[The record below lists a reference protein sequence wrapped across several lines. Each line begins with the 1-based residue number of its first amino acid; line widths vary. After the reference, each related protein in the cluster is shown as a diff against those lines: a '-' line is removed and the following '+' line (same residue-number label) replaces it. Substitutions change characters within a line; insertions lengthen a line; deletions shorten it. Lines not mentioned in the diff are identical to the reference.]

1 MFCGECGA
9 KLKKNARFC
18 GECGAKVPEEAEQKE
33 EKTEKVIRKTE
44 KKPMST
50 GKKVLIIV
58 ILLLIVGGIIGYNVM
73 ASKLGPEGVAKSYI
87 EALKSNNA
95 GEIYDSL
102 GLDGDTTFVSK
113 EMFQAIFDSDEN
125 NLSNITNYVISD
137 VSYSDG
143 NLAATVKFEVTRKDS
158 SEEETISV
166 NVVKKS
172 DKKFLIFDE
181 WEVTKDSVSV
191 LGVDLVENYQVRV
204 PKNAKVS
211 INDIELDQKYLN
223 ADYAD
228 EEEDVYVIPQI
239 FEMSAS
245 IKTTLENGLELT
257 SEEEISSYDVAYTAD
272 VSLENLSED
281 TVSLLQ
287 EQMTNDINKM
297 YENIIAKKNWDAVK
311 DSYNYDGA
319 DLKDLQEEYNSLYER
334 VVTNA
339 TNTLTKFNVTELTVS
354 RVRLNDDGQLEVT
367 AKFNYDYTISYESN
381 DQTQTKEDDSSNTT
395 TIVYD
400 YVNDSYKMIDI
411 SGTVKYFS
419 RY

>member
-18 GECGAKVPEEAEQKE
+18 GECGAKVSEASEKQE
-33 EKTEKVIRKTE
+33 EKPTKVVHKTE

-50 GKKVLIIV
+50 SKKVLIIV
-58 ILLLIVGGIIGYNVM
+58 VLLLIVGGIIGYNVM

-87 EALKSNNA
+87 EALKTNNA
-95 GEIYDSL
+95 GEIYKSL
-102 GLDGDTTFVSK
+102 GLDGDTTFASK
-113 EMFQAIFDSDEN
+113 EMFQSIFENDEN
-125 NLSNITNYVISD
+125 NLSNITNYTISD
-137 VSYSDG
+137 VIYSDG
-143 NLAATVKFEVTRKDS
+143 NLAVTVQFKVTRKDS
-158 SEEETISV
+158 SEEETVNV

-181 WEVTKDSVSV
+181 WEVTKDSISV

-204 PKNAKVS
+204 PKNAKVT
-211 INDIELDQKYLN
+211 INDIELEQKYLN
-223 ADYAD
+223 ADYSD

-239 FEMSAS
+239 FEMTAT
-245 IKTTLENGLELT
+245 IKTTLENGLEIT
-257 SEEEISSYDVAYTAD
+257 DEEEISSYDVAYTAE

-281 TVSLLQ
+281 TRNKLK

-311 DSYNYDGA
+311 DSYNYEGA

-334 VVTNA
+334 IVENA
-339 TNTLTKFNVTELTVS
+339 TNTLTKFNVTDLTVS

-367 AKFNYDYTISYESN
+367 AKFDYDYTISYDSN

-395 TIVYD
+395 TITYD
-400 YVNDSYKMIDI
+400 YKDKSYKIIDI

>member
-18 GECGAKVPEEAEQKE
+18 GECGAKVSEASEKQE
-33 EKTEKVIRKTE
+33 EKPTKVVHKTE

-50 GKKVLIIV
+50 SKKVLIIV
-58 ILLLIVGGIIGYNVM
+58 VLLLIVGGIIGYNVM

-87 EALKSNNA
+87 EALKTNNA
-95 GEIYDSL
+95 GEIYESL
-102 GLDGDTTFVSK
+102 GLDGDTTFASK
-113 EMFQAIFDSDEN
+113 EMFQ
-125 NLSNITNYVISD
+125 
-137 VSYSDG
+137 DG
-143 NLAATVKFEVTRKDS
+143 NLAATVQFKVTRKDS
-158 SEEETISV
+158 SEEETVNV

-181 WEVTKDSVSV
+181 WEVTKDSVSA

-204 PKNAKVS
+204 PKNAKVT
-211 INDIELDQKYLN
+211 INDIELEQKYLN
-223 ADYAD
+223 ADYSD

-239 FEMSAS
+239 FEMTAT
-245 IKTTLENGLELT
+245 IKTTLENGLEIT
-257 SEEEISSYDVAYTAD
+257 DEEEISSYDVAYTAE

-281 TVSLLQ
+281 TRNKLK

-311 DSYNYDGA
+311 DSYNYEGA

-334 VVTNA
+334 IVENA
-339 TNTLTKFNVTELTVS
+339 TNTLTKFNVTDLTVS

-367 AKFNYDYTISYESN
+367 AKFDYDYTISYDSN

-395 TIVYD
+395 TITYD
-400 YVNDSYKMIDI
+400 YKDNSYKIIDI